1 MSSPSATPMPHDAAA
16 ARQVPKYRNFQR
28 AGMTIGAVLLMAA
41 IVIVLRQH
49 QAIDAARQAIAQ
61 ASVSQLAT
69 HVGVLAISVVI
80 NIALSGAL
88 FSLLIK
94 RYGRVGAVEMQAL
107 IAAATL
113 LNYVPMRP
121 GLFGRLAYHRAYN
134 NIPLADSVKTVL
146 QAAAISAIVAG
157 VLALAVVGAVQ
168 WGADI
173 RVTAIAPL
181 PIVALAGV
189 LFRSHRTWCW
199 AAAIRWLEL
208 LVIAARYHA
217 AFALIGSPID
227 STGSLAFACISMIAG
242 MVPFLSSGLG
252 VREWAVGLVA
262 PILTGA
268 QLTTGLTADLV
279 NRAVELVVVLVCGV
293 VGLGWLAR
301 HRSRVHRR
309 GVNGPATNL

>member
-1 MSSPSATPMPHDAAA
+1 
-16 ARQVPKYRNFQR
+16 V
-28 AGMTIGAVLLMAA
+28 GWVLA
-41 IVIVLRQH
+41 
-49 QAIDAARQAIAQ
+49 
-61 ASVSQLAT
+61 
-69 HVGVLAISVVI
+69 VGVVGGVEWGGVFGV
-80 NIALSGAL
+80 SGWA
-88 FSLLIK
+88 
-94 RYGRVGAVEMQAL
+94 R
-107 IAAATL
+107 
-113 LNYVPMRP
+113 
-121 GLFGRLAYHRAYN
+121 
-134 NIPLADSVKTVL
+134 
-146 QAAAISAIVAG
+146 
-157 VLALAVVGAVQ
+157 
-168 WGADI
+168 WGF
-173 RVTAIAPL
+173 
-181 PIVALAGV
+181 VALAGV
-189 LFRSHRTWCW
+189 GFRSPRSWCW
-199 AAAIRWLEL
+199 AAAFRWLEL

-227 STGSLAFACISMIAG
+227 SAGSLAFACISMIAG

>member
-1 MSSPSATPMPHDAAA
+1 MPDDAAA
-16 ARQVPKYRNFQR
+16 SRQVPKYRNFKR
-28 AGMTIGAVLLMAA
+28 AGMFIGAALLVAA
-41 IVIVLRQH
+41 VVMVLRQH
-49 QAIDAARQAIAQ
+49 QAIDAARDAIVQAPP
-61 ASVSQLAT
+61 SRLAT
-69 HVGVLAISVVI
+69 HLGVLAISVVI
-80 NIALSGAL
+80 NIVLSGAL

-94 RYGRVGAVEMQAL
+94 RYGRVGAMEMQAL

-134 NIPLADSVKTVL
+134 GIPLADSVKTVL
-146 QAAAISAIVAG
+146 QAAAISAVVAG
-157 VLALAVVGAVQ
+157 FLALAVVGAVQ

-173 RVTAIAPL
+173 RITAIAPL
-181 PIVALAGV
+181 PVLALAGV
-189 LFRSHRTWCW
+189 LSRSHRTWYW

-217 AFALIGSPID
+217 AFALIGSPIN

-262 PILTGA
+262 PMLTGA
-268 QLTTGLTADLV
+268 QLATGLTADLV
-279 NRAVELVVVLVCGV
+279 NRAVELIVVLICGV
-293 VGLGWLAR
+293 AGITWLMR
-301 HRSRVHRR
+301 HRNQQRITAQSPDHAR
-309 GVNGPATNL
+309 